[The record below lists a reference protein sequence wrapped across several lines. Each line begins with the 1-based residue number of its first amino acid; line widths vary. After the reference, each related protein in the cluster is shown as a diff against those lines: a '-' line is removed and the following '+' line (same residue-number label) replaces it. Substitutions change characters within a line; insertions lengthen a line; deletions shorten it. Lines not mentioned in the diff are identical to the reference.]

1 MVGALLGASRISVF
15 PRGPRL
21 KSEDG
26 DEDDSCPHLQRLVQ
40 ALPTFYFREED
51 SMMNAVGE
59 LILLLFLLRSYS
71 PLTSFFWG
79 GCCTFPPHRCIWTAV
94 PHSQNSCNSFPV
106 SISHKLISFT
116 AFTCKKNK

>member
-26 DEDDSCPHLQRLVQ
+26 DQGDSCPHLQRLVQ

-51 SMMNAVGE
+51 GMMNAVGE

-71 PLTSFFWG
+71 PLTSLFLG
-79 GCCTFPPHRCIWTAV
+79 LLHPPPPSLHLDSCATF
-94 PHSQNSCNSFPV
+94 SEQ
-106 SISHKLISFT
+106 L
-116 AFTCKKNK
+116 

>member
-26 DEDDSCPHLQRLVQ
+26 DQDDSCPHLQPLVQ

-51 SMMNAVGE
+51 SMMNAAGE
-59 LILLLFLLRSYS
+59 LILLLFLLRSSS
-71 PLTSFFWG
+71 PLTSFG
-79 GCCTFPPHRCIWTAV
+79 VVAPPPPHLCIWTAV

-116 AFTCKKNK
+116 AFTCKK